1 MDTVITFEEASL
13 LLVNPPAVAP
23 RPNFNNLRTLGKWL
37 EEDLKGLTHPTAHVM
52 GWAGL
57 VMVPVL
63 YALIEAIAFTAP
75 TNPGLIPP
83 THVIGT
89 SQDRNRLI

>member
-13 LLVNPPAVAP
+13 LLVNPPAIAP
-23 RPNFNNLRTLGKWL
+23 RPNFNNLRALRKWL
-37 EEDLKGLTHPTAHVM
+37 EGGLKMLTHITAHVM

-63 YALIEAIAFTAP
+63 YALIEAIPFTAP

-83 THVIGT
+83 TQDIGT